1 MRYIFLFVL
10 LVSTHL
16 VVAQQR
22 AGEDT
27 VYYRSAPIPRHLL
40 PIERAGGT
48 IYFYG
53 GKRLSS
59 PYSLEIPFYELNDPT
74 VTHHFRTF
82 RTLRTLSQLT
92 SLATLAYLVF
102 SPGRGRDDAYWIVY
116 GSSIAASLTL
126 SVIGNRQVNK
136 AVTRYNELL
145 LQTRIGVA
153 TPLVP
158 LTGQPAVGAGVA
170 WSF

>member
-1 MRYIFLFVL
+1 MRYVFLFAVL
-10 LVSTHL
+10 LTGQL
-16 VVAQQR
+16 ALGQQR
-22 AGEDT
+22 PSEDT

-59 PYSLEIPFYELNDPT
+59 PFSLEIPFYELNDPT

-82 RTLRTLSQLT
+82 RTMRTLSQLT
-92 SLATLAYLVF
+92 SLTTLAYLVF
-102 SPGRGRDDAYWIVY
+102 SPDRGRNGTYWIVY

-126 SVIGNRQVNK
+126 SFIGNRHVNK

-145 LQTRIGVA
+145 LQPRVGLSA
-153 TPLVP
+153 SPVP
-158 LTGQPAVGAGVA
+158 LTGQPAIGAGLA

>member
-1 MRYIFLFVL
+1 MRYVFLFVCL
-10 LVSTHL
+10 FFAHFALS
-16 VVAQQR
+16 QQR

-82 RTLRTLSQLT
+82 RTMRTLSQVASVA
-92 SLATLAYLVF
+92 SLVYLVL
-102 SPGRGRDDAYWIVY
+102 SPGRGRNDTYWIVY

-145 LQTRIGVA
+145 LQPRVGLSA
-153 TPLVP
+153 SPVP
-158 LTGQPAVGAGVA
+158 LTGQVAVGAGLA